1 MPLMKPRHIQR
12 PRAALRAARRTRGVS
27 LIEVLVVLVLFSF
40 GLIGMV
46 GLQAKAVQNSVSAE
60 DSARAALL
68 ANDIAST
75 MWANS
80 TVSLTST
87 VVSDWNTRV
96 ADATAR
102 GLPNGAGTVTVA
114 SGVAIISVTW
124 RAPHEPSG
132 TVHTYTTQVQMP

>member
-1 MPLMKPRHIQR
+1 MKPRHIPH
-12 PRAALRAARRTRGVS
+12 PRAAHRARGVS
-27 LIEVLVVLVLFSF
+27 LIEVLVVIVLFSF

-68 ANDIAST
+68 ANEIVST

-80 TVSLTST
+80 TVSLSTT

-96 ADATAR
+96 ADTSAY
-102 GLPNGAGTVTVA
+102 GVPNGAGTVTVTA
-114 SGVAIISVTW
+114 GVATVAVTW

>member
-1 MPLMKPRHIQR
+1 MKPRQLN
-12 PRAALRAARRTRGVS
+12 PGLRARGARGVS
-27 LIEVLVVLVLFSF
+27 LIEVLVVIVLFSF

-68 ANDIAST
+68 ANDMVST

-80 TVSLTST
+80 TVSLPSATISA
-87 VVSDWNTRV
+87 WNTAV
-96 ADATAR
+96 GDATAR

-114 SGVAIISVTW
+114 AGVATITVTW